1 MKKQKKG
8 CVYFF
13 KHTGLKPIKIG
24 YTNNESPI
32 NRFNQFKTYAPFG
45 AEIIGFIK
53 TTEAKK
59 IETKLHNKYSG
70 LRMDGEWF
78 EMSESQIKTE
88 IDFYTSKEETKLKND
103 FQIAWAKS
111 LDVKKENILVKLDQ
125 EKLTKFEAFKI
136 LYKDTKS
143 ATKLSKKLKVSRS
156 MVYRYIK
163 KLNK

>member
-53 TTEAKK
+53 TTEAKE
-59 IETKLHNKYSG
+59 IETKLHLKYSSFR
-70 LRMDGEWF
+70 LDGEWF
-78 EMSESQIKTE
+78 EISESQIKTE
-88 IDFYTSKEETKLKND
+88 IDFYTSKEETKLKNN

-111 LDVKKENILVKLDQ
+111 LDVKKESVLVKLDQ
-125 EKLTKFEAFKI
+125 EKVTKYEAFKI

-156 MVYRYIK
+156 MIYKYIK
-163 KLNK
+163 KTK

>member
-32 NRFNQFKTYAPFG
+32 NRFSQFKTYAPFG

-59 IETKLHNKYSG
+59 IETKLHNKYSS

-78 EMSESQIKTE
+78 EISEKQIKTE
-88 IDFYTSKEETKLKND
+88 IDFYTSKEDIKLKND

-111 LDVKKENILVKLDQ
+111 LDDKKENILVKLDQ
-125 EKLTKFEAFKI
+125 GQISKYQAFKA
-136 LYKDTKS
+136 LYKKNRN
-143 ATKLSKKLKVSRS
+143 KKELSN
-156 MVYRYIK
+156 
-163 KLNK
+163 KLNVSIQTIYKYINRTK